1 MKYLIAIPAMDMCPT
16 PFAYSLAALKHIG
29 PTRISMICG
38 AAVHE
43 ARNELAKEAVE
54 TGADRVLWLD
64 SDMAFASDL
73 MEKLAADL
81 DEGWDM
87 VCGIY
92 FKRRMPVTPVI
103 YKSIEA
109 TSGRVEAY
117 RDYPEDSVFPIVGCG
132 FGAVM
137 MNTELLTRADEE
149 FKTGPFTPLLRLSED
164 LSFCAR
170 ANSAGARLACDSR
183 VKVGHVGQIVFG
195 EQMYKHPGNKA

>member
-16 PFAYSLAALKHIG
+16 HFAYSLATLKHIG
-29 PTRISMICG
+29 PTRIDMICG

-64 SDMAFASDL
+64 SDMAFDSDM

-81 DEGWDM
+81 DAGWDM
-87 VCGIY
+87 VCGIF

-117 RDYPEDSVFPIVGCG
+117 LDYPEDSVFSIAGCG

-170 ANSAGARLACDSR
+170 ASNIGAKLACDSR

-195 EQMYKHPGNKA
+195 EQMYKHPGG

>member
-16 PFAYSLAALKHIG
+16 PFAYSLATLKHIG

-54 TGADRVLWLD
+54 TDADRVLWLD

-103 YKSIEA
+103 YSDITMTNGVKPYLE
-109 TSGRVEAY
+109 
-117 RDYPEDSVFPIVGCG
+117 YPKDSLFEIAGCG

-137 MNTELLTRADEE
+137 MTTELLTRADP
-149 FKTGPFTPLLRLSED
+149 FKTGPFTPLPHLSED
-164 LSFCAR
+164 LSFCRR
-170 ANSAGARLACDSR
+170 AEDAGARMACDSR

-195 EQMYKHPGNKA
+195 EQMYKHPGG